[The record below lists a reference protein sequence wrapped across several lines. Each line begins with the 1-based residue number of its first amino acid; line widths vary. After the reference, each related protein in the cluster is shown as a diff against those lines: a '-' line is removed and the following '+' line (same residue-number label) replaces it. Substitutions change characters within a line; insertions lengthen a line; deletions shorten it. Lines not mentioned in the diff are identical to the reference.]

1 MRKTAVRN
9 CKTTVNL
16 LSLILA
22 GLIGLYLLGAS
33 ACQSGNLESD
43 ASGSPT
49 LMTTAAPTDAVTSAT
64 TEPADTTAASSSGIS
79 TETGA
84 APGALL
90 NPLTGEPLLRPES
103 AGQRPVAVMIN
114 NIKKALP
121 QIGVSQADLIYEME
135 VEGGIT
141 RLMAVFADVA
151 AIPEL
156 GSIRSARH
164 NYIDYAGGL
173 DAVLVHIGASYAAV
187 EQFASQDATHI
198 ELGNYPAA
206 YWRDAAWQKERGKEH
221 SVKTSG
227 EKLTALW
234 ADGSFR
240 TTLRDG
246 QKPAFR
252 FNGDFQAAAGSDANQ
267 ITVPYSNYVTA
278 TFTYN
283 AERRQYAKGEF
294 GAAQIDQ
301 ATGEPLRF
309 TNVFLLQTTISSY
322 EGTIL
327 RNADLSGGQ
336 GFYLSGGR
344 YQPITW
350 RKGAAADPFVFTRAD
365 GSELTVNTGKSYIGI
380 ISSSRAIRFDS

>member
-1 MRKTAVRN
+1 
-9 CKTTVNL
+9 
-16 LSLILA
+16 
-22 GLIGLYLLGAS
+22 
-33 ACQSGNLESD
+33 
-43 ASGSPT
+43 
-49 LMTTAAPTDAVTSAT
+49 
-64 TEPADTTAASSSGIS
+64 
-79 TETGA
+79 
-84 APGALL
+84 
-90 NPLTGEPLLRPES
+90 
-103 AGQRPVAVMIN
+103 MIN

-121 QIGVSQADLIYEME
+121 QIGIGQADLIYEME

-141 RLMAVFADVA
+141 RLMAVFADAA

-164 NYIDYAGGL
+164 NYIDFAGGL
-173 DAVLVHIGASYAAV
+173 DAIVVHIGASYAAA
-187 EQFASQDATHI
+187 EQFTNQNTTHI

-206 YWRDAAWQKERGKEH
+206 YWRDAAWQKARGKEH
-221 SVKTSG
+221 SVKTNG
-227 EKLTALW
+227 EKLTALL

-246 QKPAFR
+246 QKTAFR
-252 FNGDFQAAAGSDANQ
+252 FNADFQAAAGSDANQ

-278 TFTYN
+278 TFTYD

-309 TNVFLLQTTISSY
+309 ANVLLLQTTVTSY

-336 GFYLSGGR
+336 GYYLSGGR

-350 RKGAAADPFVFTRAD
+350 RKGGTDDPFVFTRAD

-380 ISSSRAIRFDS
+380 VSNTRTIRFGS